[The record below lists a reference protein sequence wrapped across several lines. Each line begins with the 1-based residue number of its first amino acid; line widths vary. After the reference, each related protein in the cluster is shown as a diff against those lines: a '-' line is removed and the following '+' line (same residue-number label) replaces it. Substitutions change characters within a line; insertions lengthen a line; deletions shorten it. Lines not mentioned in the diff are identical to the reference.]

1 MHQLDT
7 SEASMPFPILIGDIG
22 GTNARFADHRDRDAE
37 QINFP
42 NVRTADFETI
52 DDAIRAT
59 ILEKSAS
66 AALGDPRRRRPD
78 QATMRSR

>member
-1 MHQLDT
+1 MHQLDI

-22 GTNARFADHRDRDAE
+22 GTNARFAIIETATSAQVD
-37 QINFP
+37 FP

-59 ILEKSAS
+59 ILEKRRQ
-66 AALGDPRRRRPD
+66 AALGHPRRCRPD
-78 QATMRSR
+78 QRR